1 MIGRRRPE
9 EGPAW
14 TTEDPRREETTAEML
29 AAGEINPGAIPGCR
43 DRPHLPDLTLPTG
56 ELVHFSGLL
65 LFESV
70 EIDHGVAT
78 VGGDEGDGNSPTVEA
93 LLGVQ
98 MSGSLCVSHVLLP
111 QVPAFSRF
119 LTGCLRQPL
128 ILTPCVCRQSR

>member
-1 MIGRRRPE
+1 
-9 EGPAW
+9 
-14 TTEDPRREETTAEML
+14 ML

-43 DRPHLPDLTLPTG
+43 DRPHPPDLTLPTG

>member
-1 MIGRRRPE
+1 
-9 EGPAW
+9 
-14 TTEDPRREETTAEML
+14 ML
-29 AAGEINPGAIPGCR
+29 AAGEINPGAIAGCR

-78 VGGDEGDGNSPTVEA
+78 VGGDKGDGNSPTVEA

-111 QVPAFSRF
+111 QVPCYRYLGVKRKA
-119 LTGCLRQPL
+119 PL
-128 ILTPCVCRQSR
+128 PEDDDATVFELPAMARTK